1 MPGKKQMSDDVILRT
16 LEDRLATVQRKRLRH
31 LFKDSAVPTFLVD
44 SAGVVFF
51 MNAPMESLVGYAQD
65 VVDDLRS
72 FLGRCIDDPVAREVM
87 FSLFSG
93 TSGDESAATCEI
105 SVKCG
110 SGDNRHV
117 QFTVGLLPESF
128 GDGVF
133 MVQGTDIT
141 DRNNLD
147 DALRQ
152 NRECLEATS
161 DCSSFPIAFLD
172 ANLIIN
178 RVNSSFANEMG
189 NLPGDLTGKKYG
201 DCFPGCEREAIFR
214 TVLETGIAHTS
225 PNEPYAPGY
234 VVGRAED
241 CSVYPLKDAGGRID
255 GLMFFLPP
263 LPSDPVSWTTDTD
276 IKESLA
282 GLSEDSNEVF
292 FIRDIHSNK
301 IIYVSPSY
309 ETVWGL
315 SCRSLYESPRSF
327 MTVVH
332 ADDRERVAGLWKR
345 EPPYVD
351 VVATFRIVR
360 EDDSIRWIRSESF
373 PIWNSDGSVTRFGG
387 YTVDITELT
396 DTKRRLQDA
405 HKELKNRASNL
416 NEANAALK
424 VLIDH
429 QDTEKRKMEQHYL
442 AGIKTLVAPYV
453 EKLERSTGE
462 DDQQVYLDILAKNVD
477 RLLEAAT
484 DYSLNEYERLT
495 PTELQI
501 AELIRDGKATKDI
514 AAILAMSENAV
525 YFHRKN
531 IRTKLGIKSSG
542 RNLRSYLLSMRTKDT
557 KSS

>member
-1 MPGKKQMSDDVILRT
+1 VAGKKQMSDDVILRT
-16 LEDRLATVQRKRLRH
+16 LEARLATVQRERLRR

-44 SAGVVFF
+44 SAGAVFF
-51 MNAPMESLVGYAQD
+51 MNASMESLVGYAQD
-65 VVDDLRS
+65 DVGDLRS
-72 FLGRCIDDPVAREVM
+72 FLGRCIDDPAAREGL
-87 FSLFSG
+87 FSLFSE
-93 TSGDESAATCEI
+93 TSGDESAATCELSI
-105 SVKCG
+105 KSG
-110 SGDNRHV
+110 SGDIRSV
-117 QFTVGLLPESF
+117 QFTVGILPESL

-133 MVQGTDIT
+133 MVQGTEIT
-141 DRNNLD
+141 DRKNLD

-161 DCSSFPIAFLD
+161 DCSSFPIAFLTSD
-172 ANLIIN
+172 LVII
-178 RVNSSFANEMG
+178 RVNSAFANEMG
-189 NLPGDLTGKKYG
+189 NLPGDLTGRKYS

-214 TVLETGIAHTS
+214 KVLETGVPHTS
-225 PNEPYAPGY
+225 SNEPNTTGY

-241 CSVYPLKDAGGRID
+241 CSVYPLKDAAGCID

-263 LPSDPVSWTTDTD
+263 LPSDPIPWATASAVNETY
-276 IKESLA
+276 A
-282 GLSEDSNEVF
+282 GFSEDSREVF
-292 FIRDIHSNK
+292 FIRDINK
-301 IIYVSPSY
+301 NKLIYISPSC
-309 ETVWGL
+309 ESLIGL
-315 SCRSLYESPRSF
+315 SSRVMYEDIGSLLD
-327 MTVVH
+327 VVH
-332 ADDRERVAGLWKR
+332 PEDLERIAALFKPR
-345 EPPYVD
+345 KTYKD
-351 VVATFRIVR
+351 VITSFRLLRKDGTVR
-360 EDDSIRWIRSESF
+360 WLRVKGF
-373 PIWNSDGSVTRFGG
+373 PIRNADGSVDRYGG
-387 YTVDITELT
+387 FVEDITELT

-405 HKELKNRASNL
+405 HEELKNRASNL

-453 EKLERSTGE
+453 EKIEKSTGE
-462 DDQQVYLDILAKNVD
+462 DDQQVYLDILSKNVN

-484 DYSLNEYERLT
+484 DYSRNEYERLT

-514 AAILAMSENAV
+514 ADILVMSENAV

-542 RNLRSYLLSMRTKDT
+542 RNLRSYLLSKRTKDT